1 MKGGRHMK
9 KILFMAFAVASLA
22 ACSKDDVSVETP
34 AVEGTR
40 MTITATRSADS
51 RTELQPDGLTAVWS
65 KGDRMGV
72 FCTYK
77 APDGTEPNVNS
88 KQSVFTLQESSAGKT
103 VGAFDGEIGIAAFDE
118 TQNGGA
124 GGTYRYYVYYP
135 LNESYTG
142 NQKNVQH
149 TIAPTQTYDATSQTY
164 DLSQNDMLIGRSV
177 GNSRDNTDIAIE
189 FKRVFAMMQFAVTNA
204 TGEPFRIQKIEM
216 IAEETKN
223 ITGKFKFGI
232 SAGNWLDSEGR
243 VILKPGVIAGNN
255 KLTVNVDNGIVQ
267 AGGELVVKS
276 IFNRLENL
284 KGTDITLR
292 VTTSKGVYETVFAG
306 KDYSGSDN
314 WRKTVTVDNLTPAS
328 GEGRID
334 NYVEG
339 IMTLATSASAMG
351 TASEWNKSG
360 VFCIPDDI
368 AYENTCQV
376 SCPGDIALIGQYTSA
391 ANNEPLVKLTATVT
405 FAGTLN
411 ENVNVTLKNLILS
424 PLCEQT
430 ANATFLRF
438 KNTACALES
447 LTIDNCIIELPEN
460 PEVSVTNPI
469 LPLCGAGHGIKH
481 VVIKNCIFRNIG
493 AADNK
498 LNRAIVGI
506 VTNGSTD
513 IESVVFEN
521 NTIYNAQ
528 ETTLAQSMFVLLAC
542 PDMTI
547 RNNTIYNYVGNT
559 AAPLVKVSSGALVWK
574 DNIVATSAA
583 TGAFVFSSLGNVTTS
598 GCVYDNYAEATGGE
612 PQTNAGLFKAPETGD
627 FTVTSGSVPAGCG
640 DQRWW

>member
-1 MKGGRHMK
+1 MK

-65 KGDRMGV
+65 KGDKMGV

-142 NQKNVQH
+142 NQKNVQN

-243 VILKPGVIAGNN
+243 VILEPGVIAGNN

-284 KGTDITLR
+284 KGTDVTLR

-314 WRKTVTVDNLTPAS
+314 WRKTVTVDNLTPVS
-328 GEGRID
+328 GESEID

-339 IMTLATSASAMG
+339 SMTLVSAVSDLGSG
-351 TASEWNKSG
+351 TNNCNWDKPG
-360 VFCIPDDI
+360 VFCIGTDI
-368 AYENTCQV
+368 SFANVCQV
-376 SCPGDIALIGQYTSA
+376 RCTDLTIMGRYVKNGIPQQ
-391 ANNEPLVKLTATVT
+391 KLTSTVT
-405 FAGTLN
+405 VSKNLP
-411 ENVNVTLKNLILS
+411 ENANVTLKDLVLS
-424 PLCEQT
+424 PLCDAGKT
-430 ANATFLRF
+430 ATFTLLRF
-438 KNTACALES
+438 NGEVKYALNS
-447 LTIDNCIIELPEN
+447 LTVDNCIIEIPSTLSTKNDPL
-460 PEVSVTNPI
+460 I
-469 LPLCGAGHGIKH
+469 PLCGAGHGIKKI
-481 VVIKNCIFRNIG
+481 VFKNCVFRNITSD
-493 AADNK
+493 AH
-498 LNRAIVGI
+498 AIIGI
-506 VTNGSTD
+506 NDGDGDKD
-513 IESVVFEN
+513 IESLAIEN
-521 NTIYNAQ
+521 CTFYNTN
-528 ETTLAQSMFVLLAC
+528 ETVLSQSAIVLSTC

-583 TGAFVFSSLGNVTTS
+583 TGAFVFSSLGNVTPS
-598 GCVYDNYAEATGGE
+598 GCVYDNYAEAAGGE